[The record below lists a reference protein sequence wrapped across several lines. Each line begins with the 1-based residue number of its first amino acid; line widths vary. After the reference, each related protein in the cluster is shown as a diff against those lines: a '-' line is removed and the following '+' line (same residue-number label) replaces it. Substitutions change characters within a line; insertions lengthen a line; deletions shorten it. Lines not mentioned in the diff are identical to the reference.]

1 MNKNDFIK
9 LIEKGLSQRE
19 ISKVLLISQTSVR
32 YWLGKFG
39 LKTNLP
45 LKNKGNTKDDKRENK
60 YCPKCKEEK
69 PLTDFYKRNGR
80 SGVCGYCKK
89 CGNKYHSNRVKEVK
103 IKMIKY
109 KGGAC
114 ENEKC
119 KLKLEDAHYAV
130 FHFHHLNPK
139 EKDQN
144 FDHIKFQKWEYIMKE
159 LDKCIMLC
167 SNCHIMEHA
176 KIGGW

>member
-1 MNKNDFIK
+1 
-9 LIEKGLSQRE
+9 
-19 ISKVLLISQTSVR
+19 
-32 YWLGKFG
+32 
-39 LKTNLP
+39 
-45 LKNKGNTKDDKRENK
+45 
-60 YCPKCKEEK
+60 
-69 PLTDFYKRNGR
+69 
-80 SGVCGYCKK
+80 
-89 CGNKYHSNRVKEVK
+89 
-103 IKMIKY
+103 MIKY